1 MYMITDGKTIAAEIR
16 KFLEGKLSELKGKY
30 NDVPKLGT
38 ILIGDDASS
47 HLYVKKK
54 ETAARELG
62 IMFEKYELNENVTTE
77 EALSL
82 VGKLNQDPSCN
93 AILIQLPLPNQNT
106 ERILQFV
113 KPEKDVD
120 CLHPFN
126 LGRLLND
133 ENNIIMPP
141 TVASIM
147 KFLGNEDLRGKKI
160 TIVGSGKLVGIP
172 LSIYLTN
179 KGATVAICNSQTK
192 KIEDY
197 TKASDIIVSCAG
209 VPNLIKE
216 NMVRD
221 GAKVIDAGINKLG
234 DKVVGD
240 VDYENVR
247 KKAEVTPVPGGV
259 GPVTVEMLLKNTL
272 YLFERQM
279 ESTSNR
285 N

>member
-1 MYMITDGKTIAAEIR
+1 MITDGKAIAAEIR
-16 KFLEGKLSELKGKY
+16 NSLEGKLSELKEKY
-30 NDVPKLGT
+30 NSVPKLGT
-38 ILIGDDASS
+38 ILIGDDAGS

-62 IMFEKYELNENVTTE
+62 IIFVKYELNKNVTTE
-77 EALSL
+77 EVLSL

-93 AILIQLPLPNQNT
+93 AILIQLPLPNQDT

-120 CLHPFN
+120 CLHPLN

-133 ENNIIMPP
+133 ENDIIMPP

-147 KFLGNEDLRGKKI
+147 KFLGNDDLIGKKI

-179 KGATVAICNSQTK
+179 KGATVAICNRQTK

-197 TKASDIIVSCAG
+197 TKVSDIIVSCAG
-209 VPNLIKE
+209 VPHLIKE
-216 NMVRD
+216 TMVSD
-221 GAKVIDAGINKLG
+221 GAKVIDVGINKLG
-234 DKVVGD
+234 DKVIGD

-279 ESTSNR
+279 ESTSNQ